1 MPELPEVEAL
11 AVFLREHASGR
22 VIARAEAASF
32 AVLKTFDPPLS
43 ALSGRVI
50 GEVARHGKFL
60 DLSCGSGPG
69 AAGAAGA
76 AGDLHLVMHL
86 ARAGWLRWRDDIPDK
101 PARPGKSPLAFRLV
115 LEDGSGFDLTEA
127 GTQKRLAVYLVRDPA
142 DVPGVASLGPEP
154 LADDFTVDAL
164 AAILAGRRTQIKGV
178 LRDQHI
184 IAGIG
189 NAYSDEVLNV
199 AKMSP
204 YKLASSFTADEVAVL
219 HDAIVSTLREAVKR
233 SAGLAAADL
242 KGEKKTGLRVH
253 GKAGQPCP
261 TCGDTIREVSFADS
275 ALQYCPTCQTGG
287 KPLADRRMSRL
298 LKLGRRC
305 ATRDALRPWPA
316 SGGAGVRCR
325 ASPASGGAADRLP
338 PADEIDVG
346 RRHPGGDHG
355 PQLYLGQGGGDQ
367 LPAVRALRRLPRCGS
382 LVGGLS
388 GGARLGA
395 AGVGQTGEV
404 DLQRDARLLDGQPG
418 L

>member
-11 AVFLREHASGR
+11 AVFLRERASGR

-43 ALSGRVI
+43 ALAGRTVT
-50 GEVARHGKFL
+50 EVARHGKFL
-60 DLSCGSGPG
+60 DLSC
-69 AAGAAGA
+69 AADGG

-86 ARAGWLRWRDDIPDK
+86 ARAGWLRWREDIPDS

-115 LEDGSGFDLTEA
+115 LSDGSGFDLTEA

-154 LADDFTVDAL
+154 LADDFTVESL
-164 AAILAGRRTQIKGV
+164 AAILKERRTQIKGV

-204 YKLASSFTADEVAVL
+204 FKLASSFTPEEVAVL
-219 HDAIVSTLREAVKR
+219 HAAIVSTLREAVER

-287 KPLADRRMSRL
+287 KPLADRRLSRL
-298 LKLGRRC
+298 LKLGRR
-305 ATRDALRPWPA
+305 RRWH
-316 SGGAGVRCR
+316 RR
-325 ASPASGGAADRLP
+325 QP
-338 PADEIDVG
+338 PS
-346 RRHPGGDHG
+346 PGG
-355 PQLYLGQGGGDQ
+355 
-367 LPAVRALRRLPRCGS
+367 
-382 LVGGLS
+382 
-388 GGARLGA
+388 
-395 AGVGQTGEV
+395 
-404 DLQRDARLLDGQPG
+404 
-418 L
+418 